1 MAKAS
6 PEQPQS
12 VSKREFLEAFAAV
25 GGLST
30 VLSALDGWGMGIAS
44 AAEAPPDL
52 SGRAEG
58 TRVLILGAGL
68 AGMTAAHELGLRGY
82 DC

>member
-30 VLSALDGWGMGIAS
+30 VLSALDGWC
-44 AAEAPPDL
+44 
-52 SGRAEG
+52 
-58 TRVLILGAGL
+58 GANS
-68 AGMTAAHELGLRGY
+68 
-82 DC
+82 